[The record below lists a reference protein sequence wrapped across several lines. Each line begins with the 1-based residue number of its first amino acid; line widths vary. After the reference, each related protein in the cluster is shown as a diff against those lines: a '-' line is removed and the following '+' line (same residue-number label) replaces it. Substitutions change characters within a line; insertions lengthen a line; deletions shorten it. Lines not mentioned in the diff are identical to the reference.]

1 MTRGTLL
8 FIFMIGS
15 LHRSAPQSTSLRIIL
30 ILLLR
35 ITLLVFFLLFTD
47 CSYPLSQYRD
57 QFNSVSTSGNLEAFQ
72 KESVVILRDQPFNC
86 SGTIT
91 GVTIRVNEYDS
102 DFNRTLRFAIGEKQG
117 IYVYFILISG
127 EEKNNAQSVR
137 GFAVNNDMV
146 APVEAGSSW
155 YTTLKRPFSPVKV
168 EGGDIVGMYIPQ
180 NGFDGVTF
188 IQPLSRLNS
197 GTAVMIN
204 SEYVNV
210 TSSNDISDVIEN
222 VLVNKDITSGTL
234 EVQAPL
240 IQFTFGRSFSSTFHI
255 YKRDVTSMPS
265 LSISCYCS
273 SY

>member
-15 LHRSAPQSTSLRIIL
+15 LHRSAPQSTSLRIRL
-30 ILLLR
+30 VLLSR

-57 QFNSVSTSGNLEAFQ
+57 QFNSVSPSGNLEAFV

-91 GVTIRVNEYDS
+91 GVTIRVNKYDN
-102 DFNRTLRFAIGEKQG
+102 DFNRTLPPGETQG

-127 EEKNNAQSVR
+127 EEKNKVQSVR
-137 GFAVNNDMV
+137 GFAVNNDMLTRV
-146 APVEAGSSW
+146 AANSLW
-155 YTTLKRPFSPVKV
+155 YTTLKRPFSPVMV
-168 EGGDIVGMYIPQ
+168 EGGDSVGIYISQ
-180 NGFDGVTF
+180 NSFDGVTF

-222 VLVNKDITSGTL
+222 VLVNKDITSGTVA
-234 EVQAPL
+234 VQAPL
-240 IQFTFGRSFSSTFHI
+240 IQFTFGRSFSSTSHI

-265 LSISCYCS
+265 LSISCYYS